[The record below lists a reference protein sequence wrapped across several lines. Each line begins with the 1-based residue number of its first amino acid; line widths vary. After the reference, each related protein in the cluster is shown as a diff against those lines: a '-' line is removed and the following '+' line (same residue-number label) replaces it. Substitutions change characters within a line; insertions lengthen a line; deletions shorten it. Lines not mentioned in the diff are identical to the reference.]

1 MQQKHAAADYQA
13 AAGNHAAGLN
23 TTPRTLSRQ
32 ERRTGFGEVEFTL
45 TLAQAVQEAN
55 RCLYCYDAPCIQG
68 CPARIQIPEFIA
80 RIRSRNLTGAA
91 EVIYRDNPLGAI
103 CGRVCPVEALCQKGC
118 TSCRISK
125 PIAIGSLQRFV
136 CDLALQEGRIAY
148 QDEAT
153 TRGKVAVVGSG
164 PAGLSCAH
172 YLRQLGFN
180 VDLFE
185 REELAGGLL
194 RWGIPIYRLPEEV
207 AKREIDIITNRVALH
222 RKYLLAAQ
230 AEDFIKQ
237 YDAIFLGVGLSSPVL
252 LRTSGADL
260 PGVYAASSFLR
271 TLREGKSG
279 DFAFRGKEI
288 AVVGGGAT
296 ALDAARS
303 AIRLEAAKVTVLYRR
318 TIEEMPAF
326 SSEVEAAFQEGVD
339 FLWLTSPVEI
349 TQVDGRLKLTLEG
362 ICLGEPDESGRASV
376 IPTGVRTNFLAD
388 VVLVAIAS
396 QAEPASVEGWKDHPK
411 VFRGG
416 DLTGG
421 ATVVQAVADGKEAAL
436 RIISWLEKGGSR

>member
-1 MQQKHAAADYQA
+1 MQQQDA
-13 AAGNHAAGLN
+13 AAGWNV
-23 TTPRTLSRQ
+23 TPRTLSRL
-32 ERRTGFGEVEFTL
+32 ERRTSFGEVEYTL

-68 CPARIQIPEFIA
+68 CPARIGIPEFIA

-103 CGRVCPVEALCQKGC
+103 CGRVCPVEALCQKAC
-118 TSCRISK
+118 TSCRINK

-136 CDLALQEGRIAY
+136 CDLAMQEERIAF
-148 QDEAT
+148 QDET
-153 TRGKVAVVGSG
+153 NMRGKVAVVGGG

-172 YLRQLGFN
+172 FLRRLGCG

-185 REELAGGLL
+185 KEDLAGGLL
-194 RWGIPIYRLPEEV
+194 RWGVPIYRLPEDV
-207 AKREIDIITNRVALH
+207 AKREIGIITNRVALH
-222 RKYLLAAQ
+222 RKYLLGTQ

-237 YDAIFLGVGLSSPVL
+237 YDAIFLGVGLSSPVR
-252 LRTSGADL
+252 LRIPGADL

-271 TLREGKSG
+271 ALREEKSG
-279 DFAFRGKEI
+279 GFAFFGKEI

-303 AIRLEAAKVTVLYRR
+303 AIRLGAAKVTVLYRR
-318 TIEEMPAF
+318 TAEEMPAF
-326 SSEVEAAFQEGVD
+326 TSEVEAAFREGVE
-339 FLWLTSPVEI
+339 FLWLASPVEI
-349 TQVDGRLKLTLEG
+349 TQVDGRLKLILEG
-362 ICLGEPDESGRASV
+362 ICLGEPDESGRACP

-388 VVLVAIAS
+388 AVLVAIAS
-396 QAEPASVEGWKDHPK
+396 QADPASVDGWKDHPK

-436 RIISWLEKGGSR
+436 RIIHWLENGGSR